1 MNGRVFCGIL
11 LAVVA
16 GCTVSMN
23 PGGGGPSTPA
33 ITSVR
38 VAHAAPGEPAFDV
51 CVAGEVVLENARY
64 GRITEYAE
72 SRAGAV
78 TFRVV
83 DAGGSCN
90 DVIRSI
96 TFNLTPSQAY
106 TVLVLDDVE
115 PLPLLDDTSP
125 VSSGRARIRVVNAG
139 PNSLAIDVYE
149 QGGLRFFDDIRYNE
163 PDDYAYI
170 TVPAGTYE
178 LTIEPLGGSKT
189 PYVMEPE
196 ELARG
201 HVYTLFVFGQVDAG
215 EDANP
220 FTAELQDDGYA
231 GEL

>member
-1 MNGRVFCGIL
+1 MKGSIL
-11 LAVVA
+11 FVILPAVLA
-16 GCTVSMN
+16 GCTVNMN

-51 CVAGEVVLENARY
+51 CVAGDVILENARY
-64 GRITEYAE
+64 GRITDYAE

-78 TFRVV
+78 TFRVI
-83 DAGGSCN
+83 DAGGNCN
-90 DVIRSI
+90 DVIQNI
-96 TFNLTPSQAY
+96 TFDLTAKQAY

-125 VSSGRARIRVVNAG
+125 VSSGRARIRVVNASR
-139 PNSLAIDVYE
+139 NSLAIDVYE
-149 QGGLRFFDDIRYNE
+149 QGGLRFFDDIRYDE
-163 PDDYAYI
+163 PGDYAYI

-189 PYVMEPE
+189 PLTLDPAA
-196 ELARG
+196 LARG
-201 HVYTLFVFGQVDAG
+201 RVYTLFVFGQVDADD
-215 EDANP
+215 DADP
-220 FTAELQDDGYA
+220 FTAALQDDGYA